1 MKKNLLITI
10 FTTLFAMFAN
20 AQSPCA
26 CTISITYNPGGAATL
41 TATPNAP
48 NANQTFSWSL
58 GNGTAAYGQTVTTT
72 YNNNGAYVVCVTV
85 VDSVI
90 SGGCTYTTCDSV
102 LITNANN
109 LPSCSASYY
118 IVPDSMNSAP
128 HTYLGYNASTGSGLS
143 YLWYWGDGDSST
155 GFAPS
160 HTYAAAGN
168 YLLCLMVSN
177 GTCKDTFCATQAI
190 NKKQNDPFSINF
202 VDPMAVQNIS
212 KEQLALYP
220 NPTKDAFYLQ
230 LDNSTWTV
238 NVFDV
243 FGKKVLTQ
251 TVKGKEAISVTNLNN
266 GSYFISAKSNNG
278 KNLHTQFSVL
288 K

>member
-1 MKKNLLITI
+1 
-10 FTTLFAMFAN
+10 
-20 AQSPCA
+20 
-26 CTISITYNPGGAATL
+26 
-41 TATPNAP
+41 
-48 NANQTFSWSL
+48 
-58 GNGTAAYGQTVTTT
+58 
-72 YNNNGAYVVCVTV
+72 
-85 VDSVI
+85 
-90 SGGCTYTTCDSV
+90 
-102 LITNANN
+102 
-109 LPSCSASYY
+109 
-118 IVPDSMNSAP
+118 
-128 HTYLGYNASTGSGLS
+128 
-143 YLWYWGDGDSST
+143 
-155 GFAPS
+155 
-160 HTYAAAGN
+160 
-168 YLLCLMVSN
+168 
-177 GTCKDTFCATQAI
+177 
-190 NKKQNDPFSINF
+190 
-202 VDPMAVQNIS
+202 MAVQNIS